1 VGPSRQPPSLLS
13 FPFLSAHVPRDEAEG
28 PGAAPPMAVAPPWMS
43 AACPWARTPRIARR
57 PSLCPETLAPPYKAR
72 PPAPLPVSR
81 RPWGFSPQSRRHQR
95 REEGGEE
102 GREERGG
109 NTRGRARGRPLL
121 PALEVP
127 SRSRRA
133 AALGSHAEPWAPSST
148 RSWTCRGRG
157 EDCRPGEP
165 ATPPLLHL
173 LRCASTLRPGGARR
187 PGTAVPR
194 CTGGGGARR
203 RHCVLALTTG
213 RAMPS

>member
-43 AACPWARTPRIARR
+43 VACPWARTPRIARR
-57 PSLCPETLAPPYKAR
+57 PSLCSETLAPPYKAR
-72 PPAPLPVSR
+72 PPAPSLYRAHGDFPPNLAATR
-81 RPWGFSPQSRRHQR
+81 
-95 REEGGEE
+95 E
-102 GREERGG
+102 GRKEGKKEGRKGG
-109 NTRGRARGRPLL
+109 RNARGRARSRPLL
-121 PALEVP
+121 PAPEVP

-133 AALGSHAEPWAPSST
+133 AALGSHAKPWVPSST
-148 RSWTCRGRG
+148 RSWSCRGRG

-165 ATPPLLHL
+165 ATPPLQHP

-203 RHCVLALTTG
+203 RHCILALTTG